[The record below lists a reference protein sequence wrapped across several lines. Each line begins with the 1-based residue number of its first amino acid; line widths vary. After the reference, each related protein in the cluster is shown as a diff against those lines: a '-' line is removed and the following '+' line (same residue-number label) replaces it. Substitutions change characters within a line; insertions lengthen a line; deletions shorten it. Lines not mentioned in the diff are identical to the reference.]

1 MAMAGRISCSN
12 LVAALVVLA
21 VVFASSAHA
30 LVVVNEQKCNVTVFV
45 PPICQPCHCPMIAC
59 IRAPCIQNCDCP
71 RLPCQPGKEC
81 AHPECICSRLCRL
94 LPGVVVE
101 AGATAALPVEAE
113 TFPLAFLNV
122 EFKGRQYVV
131 KASDLKSIYQ
141 NSTVYVTRSSCGK
154 KKQGIVALVQNNP
167 EIALKKR
174 ICLRRG
180 QRYGS

>member
-1 MAMAGRISCSN
+1 
-12 LVAALVVLA
+12 
-21 VVFASSAHA
+21 
-30 LVVVNEQKCNVTVFV
+30 
-45 PPICQPCHCPMIAC
+45 
-59 IRAPCIQNCDCP
+59 
-71 RLPCQPGKEC
+71 
-81 AHPECICSRLCRL
+81 
-94 LPGVVVE
+94 
-101 AGATAALPVEAE
+101 VEAE